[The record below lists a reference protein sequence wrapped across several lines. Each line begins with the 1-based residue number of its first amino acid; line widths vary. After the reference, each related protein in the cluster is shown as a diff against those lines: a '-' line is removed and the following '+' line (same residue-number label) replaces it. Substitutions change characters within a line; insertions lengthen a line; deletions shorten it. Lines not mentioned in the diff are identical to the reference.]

1 MMKTVALLGAQ
12 WGDEGKGKIVDVLS
26 ERADIVARF
35 QGGGNAGHT
44 IVVDGKE
51 TILHLIPSGILRAG
65 NKCIIGNGVVV
76 DPVELVK
83 EMIGL
88 RDQGTDFQGRLFIS
102 DRAHVTLPYHKAL
115 DQAREKARGERALG
129 TTLRGIGPTY
139 GDKSARLGIRMGDLV
154 QSSGCRDLVTRA
166 VDEKNKILTSVH
178 GLPPLSASEILE
190 TIEPLI
196 PQFKDYVVDT
206 VQMLNEAVAQGQ
218 KILFEGAQGTM
229 LDVDLGTYPFCTS
242 SATTVGGVCTG
253 LGIPPKAIGTVI
265 GVTKAYT
272 TRVGE
277 GPFPTELTGEE
288 GDRLRQEGA
297 EFGAT
302 TGRPRRCGW
311 FDAMAVRHAVQ
322 VNGLDGIVATK
333 LDVLDNLET
342 IPVCV
347 GYERE
352 GGLISSMPASAEI
365 LSSISPVYKEL
376 PGWKAKTSGVR
387 QWKDLPQKAQAYLEF
402 LAESIGA
409 PIIMVSVGPDRK
421 QVIPVADTLFQ

>member
-83 EMIGL
+83 EMVGL

>member
-1 MMKTVALLGAQ
+1 MNTVALLGAQ

-44 IVVDGKE
+44 IVVDGKQ
-51 TILHLIPSGILRAG
+51 TILHLIPSGILRSG
-65 NKCIIGNGVVV
+65 NKCVIGNGVVV

-83 EMIGL
+83 EMVGL
-88 RDQGTDFQGRLFIS
+88 RDKGTEFQGRLFIS
-102 DRAHVTLPYHKAL
+102 DRAQVTLPYHKAL
-115 DQAREKARGERALG
+115 DQAREKARGDRALG

-154 QSSGCRDLVTRA
+154 QSSGCRELITRA

-178 GLPPLSASEILE
+178 GLPPLLASDILE

-196 PQFKDYVVDT
+196 PQFKDCVVDT
-206 VQMLNEAVAQGQ
+206 VQMMNEAVAQGQ

-229 LDVDLGTYPFCTS
+229 LDVDHGTYPFCTS
-242 SATTVGGVCTG
+242 SATTIGGVCTG

-288 GDRLRQEGA
+288 GARLRQEGA

-342 IPVCV
+342 ISVCV

-421 QVIPVADTLFQ
+421 QIVPVADTLFQ